1 MTVKGVQ
8 FVSDSEGRKTAVLID
23 LRKHRQE
30 WEDLYDVMVAE
41 SRRREPRVS
50 LEEVKRRLNSTRK
63 RRA

>member
-50 LEEVKRRLNSTRK
+50 LEELKRRLNSTRK

>member
-8 FVSDSEGRKTAVLID
+8 FVSDSEGRKTGVLID

-50 LEEVKRRLNSTRK
+50 LEEVKRRLNSIRK